1 MPVVHRIR
9 MNLLTASGVF
19 LVIASGV
26 MNFPGLWSTS
36 SSPFSAMSLRKRIRM
51 STRLVLD
58 PMPLF
63 FIKKIAPALAGH
75 DGLTAG
81 HFVGQG
87 SQELDVLAQL

>member
-1 MPVVHRIR
+1 
-9 MNLLTASGVF
+9 
-19 LVIASGV
+19 
-26 MNFPGLWSTS
+26 
-36 SSPFSAMSLRKRIRM
+36 LRKRIRM